1 MQGLVSL
8 RRFGGLLAL
17 GACLAFGACG
27 KPEKPAQAN
36 APATAP
42 EPAAETP
49 LSQRSW
55 SNITGGIGVS
65 LKFAGD
71 GGVLVDCETG
81 GYCTAYR
88 VEGVK
93 WDGSAV
99 ALDVRYPDNVQRWR
113 ARVDS
118 EGALQIEGGIWR
130 PQTLFRCDA
139 APKIEVAPP
148 YLCPESVPPPEP
160 RGSEFKGK
168 LVQGP
173 GSPVWSGITEWPAG
187 TTEILWGSEANGGDP
202 CSPVLVPPADAP
214 DGWTRFWTWRV
225 YSPDA
230 LTETAILLRVVKM
243 GGGVTSDISV
253 VRRRQL
259 SAWKA
264 GGFDLDGVF
273 LSYYPTAPGG
283 IHSYFRAYGLQP
295 GKDGKPALMRTYSF
309 LGRGGEAVDSLEALR
324 RYQKSSPMEV
334 SEYKEVGIRA
344 TEDVDTACSP
354 KDLGVL
360 GNLKYRLK
368 DVADGRVEYG
378 MVGYLVADL
387 TNSHPN

>member
-8 RRFGGLLAL
+8 RRFGSLLAL

-113 ARVDS
+113 ARVD
-118 EGALQIEGGIWR
+118 
-130 PQTLFRCDA
+130 
-139 APKIEVAPP
+139 
-148 YLCPESVPPPEP
+148 P
-160 RGSEFKGK
+160 R
-168 LVQGP
+168 
-173 GSPVWSGITEWPAG
+173 
-187 TTEILWGSEANGGDP
+187 
-202 CSPVLVPPADAP
+202 
-214 DGWTRFWTWRV
+214 
-225 YSPDA
+225 
-230 LTETAILLRVVKM
+230 
-243 GGGVTSDISV
+243 IS
-253 VRRRQL
+253 
-259 SAWKA
+259 S
-264 GGFDLDGVF
+264 
-273 LSYYPTAPGG
+273 
-283 IHSYFRAYGLQP
+283 
-295 GKDGKPALMRTYSF
+295 
-309 LGRGGEAVDSLEALR
+309 
-324 RYQKSSPMEV
+324 
-334 SEYKEVGIRA
+334 
-344 TEDVDTACSP
+344 
-354 KDLGVL
+354 
-360 GNLKYRLK
+360 
-368 DVADGRVEYG
+368 
-378 MVGYLVADL
+378 
-387 TNSHPN
+387 

>member
-8 RRFGGLLAL
+8 RRRVCLVAL
-17 GACLAFGACG
+17 GAGLALAACG
-27 KPEKPAQAN
+27 KPDKADPAK
-36 APATAP
+36 APADAP
-42 EPAAETP
+42 KPAAETP
-49 LSQRSW
+49 FSQRAW

-71 GGVLVDCETG
+71 AGVLVECETG
-81 GYCTAYR
+81 GYCMAFR
-88 VEGVK
+88 IEGVK
-93 WDGSAV
+93 WEGPAV
-99 ALDVRYPDNVQRWR
+99 TLDVRYPDAVQRWR
-113 ARVDS
+113 ARVDG
-118 EGALQIEGGIWR
+118 EGALRIEGGIWR

-139 APKIEVAPP
+139 APKIETAPP

-160 RGSEFKGK
+160 KGSDFKGK

-173 GSPVWSGITEWPAG
+173 GSPIWRGITEWPAG
-187 TTEILWGSEANGGDP
+187 TTEILWGGEANGADP

-214 DGWTRFWTWRV
+214 DGWSRFWTWRV

-243 GGGVTSDISV
+243 GGRVTSDISV

-259 SAWKA
+259 SAWSA

-283 IHSYFRAYGLQP
+283 IHSYFRAYGLEP
-295 GKDGKPALMRTYSF
+295 GKDGKPAVMRTYAF
-309 LGRGGEAVDSLEALR
+309 LGREGKAVDGLEALQ
-324 RYQKSSPMEV
+324 RYQESSPMEV
-334 SEYKEVGIRA
+334 SEYKEMGIRA
-344 TEDVDTACSP
+344 TEDVDIACSP

-360 GNLKYRLK
+360 ANLKYRMK

-378 MVGYLVADL
+378 MLGYLIADL